1 MHGTHLTLVIVAPQA
16 FTNGVEVVILISLA
30 HAKGHSDV
38 GQMLYRN
45 QIMEYA
51 SKDNYDICVDSA
63 HIDSLLPML
72 QGMRYVNHN
81 PGVRLLIITVLQGD
95 AFTNGN
101 HNLP

>member
-1 MHGTHLTLVIVAPQA
+1 MIVAPQA
-16 FTNGVEVVILISLA
+16 LTNGVEVVTPIILA

-38 GQMLYRN
+38 GQMLCRN

-51 SKDNYDICVDSA
+51 SKDNRDICVDSA
-63 HIDSLLPML
+63 HIDSLLLLP
-72 QGMRYVNHN
+72 QGMQYVNHN
-81 PGVRLLIITVLQGD
+81 PGVRPPRVSVLHGD